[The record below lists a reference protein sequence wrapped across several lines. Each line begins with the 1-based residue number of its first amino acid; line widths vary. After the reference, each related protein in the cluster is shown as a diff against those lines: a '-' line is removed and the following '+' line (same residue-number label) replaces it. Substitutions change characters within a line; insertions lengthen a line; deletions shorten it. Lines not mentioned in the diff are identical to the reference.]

1 MIRKSLLP
9 FLLSLVLVLPSPAF
23 ADVAPAPQEPEATEA
38 PATLPEDYS
47 DDFTD
52 VDGSDTEPLE
62 TVEPPAETEPEETE
76 PETDPV
82 QEPAPTFESQDSI
95 SPTQDT
101 TAPTEVIEVVETDYN
116 GPLASILQEL
126 QNLDTAVQYC
136 TGFLLFFVV
145 VVLCF
150 FSYKFF
156 KIFF

>member
-62 TVEPPAETEPEETE
+62 TVAPPAETEPEETDPE
-76 PETDPV
+76 PE
-82 QEPAPTFESQDSI
+82 PTFESQDSN

-116 GPLASILQEL
+116 APLASILQEL
-126 QNLDTAVQYC
+126 ENLDTAVQYC
-136 TGFLLFFVV
+136 SGFLLFFVV